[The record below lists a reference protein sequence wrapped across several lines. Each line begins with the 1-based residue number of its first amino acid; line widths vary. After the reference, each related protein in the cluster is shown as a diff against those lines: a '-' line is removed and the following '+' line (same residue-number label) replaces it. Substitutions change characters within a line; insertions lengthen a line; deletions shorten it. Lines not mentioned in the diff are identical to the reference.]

1 MSARSS
7 HGSPVAPARRWLL
20 PAAFVLLGTIW
31 GSSFAWIK
39 IAVDEIPPATLVAWR
54 MTLGAAG
61 MLAMLLVWRMP
72 LPRRA
77 RGLVPLAIMGA
88 INAAI
93 PIFLISW
100 GEQFVD
106 SGTAA
111 VLNSLVPIFSLI
123 LAGVVIRTEPVTV
136 LRVAGLVL
144 GFIGAALLA
153 GRELELRT
161 DASGLIGA
169 LAVVLAAV
177 SYAAGASFA
186 RYRIRHTH
194 RYVVAGGTLL
204 FAAIYMWILALA
216 VDGGVVVPVE
226 PPTIIAVL
234 WLGILGSFVAYLLF
248 FFLIE
253 HLGATMAS
261 MVTYMFPVIG
271 VAIGVL
277 LLGERMDLRLAF
289 GTALVVLGIIIVTLR
304 YDLRVSRVPSGVR
317 E

>member
-1 MSARSS
+1 M
-7 HGSPVAPARRWLL
+7 PVPPHRRWLL
-20 PAAFVLLGTIW
+20 PAAFVLLGLIW

-39 IAVDEIPPATLVAWR
+39 IAVEEIPPATLVAWR
-54 MTLGAAG
+54 MTLGALG
-61 MLAMLLVWRMP
+61 MVALLVAWRVPM
-72 LPRRA
+72 PRR
-77 RGLVPLAIMGA
+77 RRELIPLAVMGA

-111 VLNSLVPIFSLI
+111 VLNSLVPIFSLVI
-123 LAGVVIRTEPVTV
+123 AGLVIRTEPVTA
-136 LRVAGLVL
+136 LRVSGLVL

-161 DASGLIGA
+161 DGSGLIGA

-177 SYAAGASFA
+177 SYAAGASYA
-186 RYRIRHTH
+186 RHRIRHTH
-194 RYVVAGGTLL
+194 RYVVAGGTLV
-204 FAAIYMWILALA
+204 FAAIYMWILALPA
-216 VDGGVVVPVE
+216 DGGIIVPSLL
-226 PPTIIAVL
+226 PTIVAVV

-253 HLGATMAS
+253 HLGATIAS

-271 VAIGVL
+271 LAIGVL
-277 LLGERMDLRLAF
+277 LLGERMDLRLAI
-289 GTALVVLGIIIVTLR
+289 GTALVVVGIIVVTLR
-304 YDLRVSRVPSGVR
+304 YDALVSRVPSGAR

>member
-1 MSARSS
+1 MSAPP
-7 HGSPVAPARRWLL
+7 SPTRPWLL
-20 PAAFVLLGTIW
+20 PAAFLLLGAIW

-54 MTLGAAG
+54 MTLGAVG
-61 MLAMLLVWRMP
+61 MVGVLLVWRVR
-72 LPRRA
+72 LPRSA
-77 RGLVPLAIMGA
+77 RELAPLAVMGA

-111 VLNSLVPIFSLI
+111 VLNSLVPIFSLVI
-123 LAGVVIRTEPVTV
+123 AGLALRTEPVTG
-136 LRVAGLVL
+136 LRVAGLTL
-144 GFIGAALLA
+144 GFIGAAMLA

-177 SYAAGASFA
+177 SYAAGASYA
-186 RYRIRHTH
+186 KHRIGHTH
-194 RYVVAGGTLL
+194 RYVVAGGTLV
-204 FAAIYMWILALA
+204 FAALYMWALALVA
-216 VDGGVVVPVE
+216 DGGFIVPAQVDTVVS
-226 PPTIIAVL
+226 IA

-271 VAIGVL
+271 VGIGVL
-277 LLGERMDLRLAF
+277 LLGERMDAWLAI
-289 GTALVVLGIIIVTLR
+289 GTALVVIGIVVVTLR
-304 YDLRVSRVPSGVR
+304 YDLSVSREPRGAR

>member
-1 MSARSS
+1 MS
-7 HGSPVAPARRWLL
+7 GPRRWLL
-20 PAAFVLLGTIW
+20 PTAFVLLGLIW

-39 IAVDEIPPATLVAWR
+39 IAVEEIPPATLVAWR
-54 MTLGAAG
+54 MTLGAMG
-61 MLAMLLVWRMP
+61 MVGFLLISRVP
-72 LPRRA
+72 LPRRPA
-77 RGLVPLAIMGA
+77 DLLPLAVMGA

-123 LAGVVIRTEPVTV
+123 LAGLVLRTEPVTL
-136 LRVAGLVL
+136 LRVTGLVL

-153 GRELELRT
+153 GRELELRA

-169 LAVVLAAV
+169 LAVVLAAI
-177 SYAAGASFA
+177 SYAAGASYA
-186 RYRIRHTH
+186 THRVRRTH
-194 RYVVAGGTLL
+194 RYVVACGTLV
-204 FAAIYMWILALA
+204 FAAIYMWALALPA
-216 VDGGVVVPVE
+216 DGGVIVPME
-226 PPTIIAVL
+226 MPTIVAVI
-234 WLGILGSFVAYLLF
+234 WLGVLGSFIAYLLF

-277 LLGERMDLRLAF
+277 LLGEQMDVRLAI
-289 GTALVVLGIIIVTLR
+289 GTALVVVGIIIVTLR
-304 YDLRVSRVPSGVR
+304 YDASVSRVPSGAR
-317 E
+317 Q